1 MNYLAHLYLAENSEG
16 SMLGNLLGDFVK
28 GYIDHTYNKEISKGI
43 RMHRRVDA
51 FTDSHEKFL
60 ASKRL
65 ISKERRRFAG
75 IIIDMSFDHFL
86 AKNWSSY
93 SSVELSDFINKAYNL
108 LIKHAS
114 ILPNRLRLFIPR
126 MIEEDWIGSY
136 ERLEGI
142 GKSLDGISRRLKKRF
157 DRDNSLLGA
166 VEEVEANYREL
177 ESNFKVF
184 FPKLVLYV
192 ERYRQTD
199 IK

>member
-93 SSVELSDFINKAYNL
+93 SSVELSDFINKVYNL

-114 ILPNRLRLFIPR
+114 TLPNRLRLFIPR